1 MPSSLTTLY
10 EFPSCLLA
18 LTSTVFWM
26 ITCECNLDWLLPC
39 FGLGRQD
46 GPMNWV
52 SNLDALAYAVI
63 SAFLFPLL
71 LVV

>member
-1 MPSSLTTLY
+1 
-10 EFPSCLLA
+10 
-18 LTSTVFWM
+18 M

-52 SNLDALAYAVI
+52 CNLDAEAYAVM

>member
-1 MPSSLTTLY
+1 
-10 EFPSCLLA
+10 
-18 LTSTVFWM
+18 M
-26 ITCECNLDWLLPC
+26 ITRDCNLDWLLPC

-46 GPMNWV
+46 RPMNWV
-52 SNLDALAYAVI
+52 CNLDAQAYAVM